1 MVFVFL
7 FLTSLC
13 MTDSGFIHVSTN
25 DPICFLFVAEQYSTV
40 HLHHNF
46 FILLAGQGEM
56 QMQRMGV
63 WAWGGG
69 GGGRSWETALH
80 LHIACTY
87 TPLSLGVSRA
97 LVKQLLHEGRPVCA
111 EHFGKEMPGV
121 QDGGSC
127 CS

>member
-1 MVFVFL
+1 
-7 FLTSLC
+7 

-69 GGGRSWETALH
+69 GVDRDITAAFQVSLH
-80 LHIACTY
+80 DAHMDASSCRL
-87 TPLSLGVSRA
+87 
-97 LVKQLLHEGRPVCA
+97 
-111 EHFGKEMPGV
+111 
-121 QDGGSC
+121 C
-127 CS
+127 CSER